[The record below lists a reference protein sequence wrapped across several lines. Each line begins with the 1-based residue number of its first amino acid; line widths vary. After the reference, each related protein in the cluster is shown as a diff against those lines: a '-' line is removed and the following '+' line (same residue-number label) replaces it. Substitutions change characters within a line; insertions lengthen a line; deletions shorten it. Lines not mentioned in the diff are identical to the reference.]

1 MPNKNNQTGSKK
13 GTFRRGDQH
22 PENPNLLFYSYQKRK
37 SESGYRESWYDK
49 DNPPKNFIGVKQRPH
64 LTTQTGQPKG
74 TYKRYDPHPTVPNYY
89 YSGWSNYHYNR
100 FGSGE
105 IWYSEEYFR
114 SKVAAFDDC
123 IKDPS
128 CRNRRND
135 IKDGFLTD
143 LNDPFNCY
151 LLGFIY
157 ADGSIAGAKKGAPIG
172 SPLGTGVKK
181 TNSYTQINIKQ
192 NKKDFDDLNITK
204 KLNDYGVFTIHEL
217 MDKKNGKIYVTVQ
230 FTNLKIYE
238 FLRDHGYGIKSHKGS
253 DPRIIFNAIPKEN
266 RHFWLR
272 GFLDGDGTVR
282 SDGEEISFVSHIH
295 ENWAFLTELLS
306 SLDVLDSSY
315 RIRRKTQKSTGHK
328 RSTLGL
334 TKLQDLYKLGSY
346 IWPNDNLDIG
356 LPRKFSNWLKIKK
369 DHKIFVE
376 KELPKK
382 FIHFSKKDYERYP
395 HSKVWTVK
403 INSGAITYSREQIGR
418 QITGGKCFATYDE
431 ALEHRSYLCN
441 LHNIDLYNC
450 RVNNIKKYKNEN

>member
-1 MPNKNNQTGSKK
+1 MANKNNQTGSKK

-192 NKKDFDDLNITK
+192 NKKDFDDLDITK

-238 FLRDHGYGIKSHKGS
+238 FLRDHNYGMKSHKGS
-253 DPRIIFNAIPKEN
+253 DARIILNAIPEAN
-266 RHFWLR
+266 RHFWFR

-282 SDGEEISFVSHIH
+282 KDCQEISFVSHFD
-295 ENWAFLTELLS
+295 ENWAFLTELFS
-306 SLDVLDSSY
+306 SLGILESSY
-315 RIRRKTQKSTGHK
+315 RVEKSINKSTGHK
-328 RSTLGL
+328 KSILGL
-334 TKLQDLYKLGSY
+334 TKLQALYKLGSY

-356 LPRKFSNWLKIKK
+356 LPRKFSTWLNIKTL
-369 DHKIFVE
+369 HTHFIE
-376 KELPKK
+376 KELPRKYITQNK
-382 FIHFSKKDYERYP
+382 RDLERYP
-395 HSKVWTVK
+395 NSKTWSVHIGKGALTHNGKPIGHSIK
-403 INSGAITYSREQIGR
+403 
-418 QITGGKCFATYDE
+418 GGQCFATLEE
-431 ALEHRSYLCN
+431 ARKHRDHLCK
-441 LHNIDLYNC
+441 LHNINLYNC
-450 RVNNIKKYKNEN
+450 RSNNFHKHLNT